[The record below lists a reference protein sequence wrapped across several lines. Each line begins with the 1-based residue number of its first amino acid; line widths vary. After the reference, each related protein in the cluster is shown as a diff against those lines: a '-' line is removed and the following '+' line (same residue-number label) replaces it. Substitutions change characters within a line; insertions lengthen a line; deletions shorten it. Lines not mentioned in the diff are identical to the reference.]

1 VQRSTAGALRL
12 GIALVIVLLL
22 ASAGIRTVLVE
33 LLADRFQKAST
44 VLVSARSANLEVL
57 QDLSDVETGIRG
69 YQLTGDRSFLQPTDN
84 GRQAFPFDM
93 ATAIDKAPDD
103 RTRALLRA
111 ENGLAISWL
120 AGLVAPIA
128 DLDPAEL
135 PDPRASTEMGER
147 IFDQIR
153 DVNTAATDAL
163 GDSRDQQLR
172 DLTRLTRIA
181 EIASAALSVLAVL
194 ALMLLGRHLSRIF
207 LAPLNGVRE
216 TLVRLVHGDHG
227 ARAQAAGPPEIREV
241 IRNLNELCDE
251 SDRLRAGEQRR
262 MHLQVLAHDI
272 SSRMR
277 QSLER
282 GVVLDQVVAG
292 LGRALGVH
300 RVYVQLFEDGRL
312 GGIARQWHTPGL
324 QPLSGQMPNAAAIGT
339 PELPGKVDVSEDAAT
354 DNSVRPEFVAMT
366 GAGAY
371 VRTTFGFD
379 ADVFG
384 IVVLVQVGQ
393 PRRWLPDELALA
405 DSVSAELGRAFEHVR
420 LYEHERDVAERM
432 RDIDQ
437 QKTDFIATVSHELRT
452 PLTSVL
458 GYLELLTS
466 GDQGPIPDRQ
476 LKSLKVI
483 ARNAERLGEM
493 VGDLLTLSRIEA
505 GTFNLDR
512 GIVAVGEM
520 VEAAIEGVAEAAAA
534 GGLDVEV
541 DVPANLRVDGDA
553 AQLQRVVGNLA
564 GNAVKFTPHGGRIRV
579 EAHLDGRDHV
589 RITVSD
595 SGSGIPRSE
604 QDNLFKAFFRG
615 SNAVT
620 NATQGPGLGL
630 AVVQSIIEQHRGSV
644 ELVSEVGVGTQV
656 SVTLPRAATVPGPQ
670 SRAAAASRQ

>member
-1 VQRSTAGALRL
+1 MQRSTAGALRL

-22 ASAGIRTVLVE
+22 ASAGIRTVLLE
-33 LLADRFQKAST
+33 MLAGSFAKAST
-44 VLVSARSANLEVL
+44 GLMSAHSANAEVL
-57 QDLSDVETGIRG
+57 QDLTDVETGIRG
-69 YQLTGDRSFLQPTDN
+69 YQLTGDRKFLQPTDN
-84 GRQAFPFDM
+84 GTQAFPVDM
-93 ATAIDKAPDD
+93 ADAIAAAPDD

-111 ENGLAISWL
+111 ENGLAVSWI
-120 AGLVAPIA
+120 AGFVAPLEN
-128 DLDPAEL
+128 LDPGEL
-135 PDPRASTEMGER
+135 PDPRISTQGGKR

-153 DVNTAATDAL
+153 DVNAAAANAL
-163 GDSRDQQLR
+163 GDSRDARLR
-172 DLTRLTRIA
+172 EVSRLTRIA
-181 EIASAALSVLAVL
+181 EITSAVLSLLAVAALMVLA
-194 ALMLLGRHLSRIF
+194 RHLSRIF
-207 LAPLNGVRE
+207 LTPLNGVRE

-227 ARAQAAGPPEIREV
+227 ARADDRGPPEIREV

-251 SDRLRAGEQRR
+251 SDRLRSGEQRR

-272 SSRMR
+272 ASRMR

-282 GVVLDQVVAG
+282 GAVLDEVVAG
-292 LGRALGVH
+292 LGHALGVH
-300 RVYVQLFEDGRL
+300 RVYVQLIEGGRP
-312 GGIARQWHTPGL
+312 GEIARQWHTPGL
-324 QPLSGQMPNAAAIGT
+324 APLTGKPPNASVMGT
-339 PELPGKVDVSEDAAT
+339 DHPGRVDVSEDAAT
-354 DNSVRPEFVAMT
+354 DSSVRPEFVALT

-384 IVVLVQVGQ
+384 VVVLVQIGQ

-420 LYEHERDVAERM
+420 LYEHERDVVERM

-476 LKSLKVI
+476 LKSLKII

-505 GTFNLDR
+505 GTFNLDQ

-520 VEAAIEGVAEAAAA
+520 VEAALAGFAEAMAA
-534 GGLDVEV
+534 GGLDAEV

-553 AQLQRVVGNLA
+553 AQLQRVVANLA
-564 GNAVKFTPHGGRIRV
+564 GNAVKFTPQGGRIRV

-595 SGSGIPRSE
+595 TGSGIPPGE
-604 QDNLFKAFFRG
+604 QENLFKAFFRG

-630 AVVQSIIEQHRGSV
+630 AVVQSIVEQHRGSV
-644 ELVSEVGVGTQV
+644 ELVSEVGVGTRV
-656 SVTLPRAATVPGPQ
+656 SVTLPRAASVPGPEA
-670 SRAAAASRQ
+670 RAAATSRQ